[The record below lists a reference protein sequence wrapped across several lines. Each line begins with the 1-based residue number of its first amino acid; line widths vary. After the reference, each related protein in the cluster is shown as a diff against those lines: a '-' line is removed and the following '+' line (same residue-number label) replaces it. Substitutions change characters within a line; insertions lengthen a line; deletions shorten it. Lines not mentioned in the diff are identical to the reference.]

1 MKLSPLTFSRDITS
15 TGRSSALPSLVR
27 VCTLPELPPGSLKGV
42 QLQDGRRVLV
52 VNLDGIL
59 HAWDGTC
66 THEEA
71 DLSTGFLLGDRVTCP
86 LHLSVFDLN
95 NGEAVTP
102 PATVPLKKYNLRI
115 ENEDIF
121 VEID

>member
-1 MKLSPLTFSRDITS
+1 M
-15 TGRSSALPSLVR
+15 
-27 VCTLPELPPGSLKGV
+27 KGV

-52 VNLDGIL
+52 VNLDGTL

-71 DLSTGFLLGDRVTCP
+71 DLSTGFLLGERVTCP

-102 PATVPLKKYNLRI
+102 PATVPLKKYNLKV

-121 VEID
+121 VEVD

>member
-1 MKLSPLTFSRDITS
+1 MKGI
-15 TGRSSALPSLVR
+15 
-27 VCTLPELPPGSLKGV
+27 

-71 DLSTGFLLGDRVTCP
+71 DLSTGFLLGERVTCP

-95 NGEAVTP
+95 TGEAVTT
-102 PATVPLKKYNLRI
+102 PATVPLRKYNLKV
-115 ENEDIF
+115 ENEDVY
-121 VEID
+121 VEVD

>member
-1 MKLSPLTFSRDITS
+1 MR
-15 TGRSSALPSLVR
+15 
-27 VCTLPELPPGSLKGV
+27 GV

-71 DLSTGFLLGDRVTCP
+71 DLSTGFLLGDWVTCP
-86 LHLSVFDLN
+86 LHLSVFDLY

-102 PATVPLKKYNLRI
+102 PATVPLKKYNLKV

-121 VEID
+121 VEVD